1 MGGVDYY
8 RLRISKVSQK
18 VKVSGG
24 VVEWGWGLFVE

>member
-24 VVEWGWGLFVE
+24 GGVGVVC